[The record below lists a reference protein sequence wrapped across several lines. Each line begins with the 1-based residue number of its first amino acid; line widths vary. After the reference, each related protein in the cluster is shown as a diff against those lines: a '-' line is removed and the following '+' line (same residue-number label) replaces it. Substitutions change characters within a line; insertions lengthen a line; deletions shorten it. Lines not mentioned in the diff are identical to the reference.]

1 MRRRLEVHNPT
12 QRWERVA
19 IAYDE
24 GEAPVAELAVVAD
37 KSRSILAENDS
48 PDVGFRYSVNP
59 YRGCTH
65 ACAYCYA
72 RPGHEY
78 LSLGAGTDFERRIV
92 YKPDAAAL
100 LREAFDAPRWRG
112 ELVAFSGVTDCYQP
126 LERTLGLT
134 RGCLEVCAEYQN
146 PVAVI
151 TKSPLVERDVDV
163 LADLARR
170 ARVRVSVSVPFWIE
184 EHARALEPFVTTPAR
199 RLRIVE
205 RLAAA
210 GVPVGVSVSPIVPG
224 LNDAD
229 IPEILRRAADAGAT
243 HAFYVLLRLPGP
255 VREVFEERL
264 RAALPLRADRV
275 LARVREVSGGK
286 MYDARFGVR
295 GRGAGPYAEMI
306 AQVFATAAARHGLG
320 HGPTLDGASAEA
332 EAAQETTFRRPRGQ
346 LTLF

>member
-1 MRRRLEVHNPT
+1 MSTSELDGRGTRLNPAN
-12 QRWERVA
+12 RFERLHLEA
-19 IAYDE
+19 ATDDE
-24 GEAPVAELAVVAD
+24 APADAAPVATELYRDA
-37 KSRSILAENDS
+37 SRSVLAENDS

-126 LERTLGLT
+126 LERALGLT

-170 ARVRVSVSVPFWIE
+170 ARVRVSVSVPFWTE
-184 EHARALEPFVTTPAR
+184 DHARALEPFVTTPAR
-199 RLRIVE
+199 RLRPQTA
-205 RLAAA
+205 LAQDQPGCRASGA
-210 GVPVGVSVSPIVPG
+210 WNRRRSVV
-224 LNDAD
+224 
-229 IPEILRRAADAGAT
+229 RRMPSLTQRASLF
-243 HAFYVLLRLPGP
+243 FYDSFSRDHS
-255 VREVFEERL
+255 RN
-264 RAALPLRADRV
+264 
-275 LARVREVSGGK
+275 S
-286 MYDARFGVR
+286 
-295 GRGAGPYAEMI
+295 
-306 AQVFATAAARHGLG
+306 
-320 HGPTLDGASAEA
+320 
-332 EAAQETTFRRPRGQ
+332 
-346 LTLF
+346 